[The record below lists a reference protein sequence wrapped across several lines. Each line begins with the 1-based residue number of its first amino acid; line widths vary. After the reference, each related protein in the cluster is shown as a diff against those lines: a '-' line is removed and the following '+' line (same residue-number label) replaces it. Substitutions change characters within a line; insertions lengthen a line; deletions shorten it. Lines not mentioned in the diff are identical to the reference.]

1 MATTDVLIIGAG
13 LSGLMAAQAL
23 QGSGQRVILLDKG
36 TQVGG
41 RLSTRALGPGLAD
54 AGAQFFTVRSA
65 EFQQYV
71 DTWQAEDR
79 VFTWS
84 TGWSDGSLL
93 ANEADPSNPV
103 VNDGYPRYAVRG
115 GMNALARH
123 LAAQVK
129 QQGVT
134 IHTSQRVAA
143 ITQQADQ
150 WQVTVDSGETYTAQT
165 IVLTPPVP
173 QALTL
178 LDAGGVTLAA
188 ADRATLESIAY
199 APCLCGL
206 FWLEGDIRLPAPGAI
221 QRPGTDL
228 AWVADNQR
236 KGISPNATLITV
248 HAGPAYSSIHADTPD
263 DELLATFQASL
274 QPFMQGKIVLHAAQ
288 LKRWRYALPTV
299 THPARYLRAQG
310 LPALYFGG
318 DAFGGPR
325 VEGAALSGLAIG
337 AAIGGRDSVR

>member
-1 MATTDVLIIGAG
+1 MAVTDVLIIGAG

-23 QGSGQRVILLDKG
+23 QGSGHRVVILEKG
-36 TQVGG
+36 AQVGG
-41 RLSTRALGPGLAD
+41 RLATRALGPGLAD
-54 AGAQFFTVRSA
+54 AGAQFFTVRTA
-65 EFQQYV
+65 AFQHYV
-71 DTWQAEDR
+71 DSWQAAGL
-79 VFTWS
+79 VFAWS

-93 ANEADPSNPV
+93 ADGAQV
-103 VNDGYPRYAVRG
+103 VNDDYPRYAIHG
-115 GMNALARH
+115 GMQALARH
-123 LAAQVK
+123 LAALAC

-134 IHTSQRVAA
+134 IHTDQPVTA
-143 ITQQADQ
+143 ITQHAGQ
-150 WQVTVDSGETYTAQT
+150 WQVTVAKGESYSAQT
-165 IVLTPPVP
+165 VILTPPVP
-173 QALTL
+173 QTLALL
-178 LDAGGVTLAA
+178 HAGGVPLAA
-188 ADRATLESIAY
+188 TDRAALERIVY

-228 AWVADNQR
+228 SWVADNQR

-248 HAGPAYSSIHADTPD
+248 HAGPTYSSRHTDTPD

-274 QPFMQGKIVLHAAQ
+274 QPFMQGKIVLREAQ
-288 LKRWRYALPTV
+288 LQRWRYALPTV
-299 THPARYLRAQG
+299 THPVRYLLAQD

-337 AAIGGRDSVR
+337 AAICKDAPT